1 MAGASPG
8 AGLPAH
14 IRRLSGL
21 SIRND
26 LSGLS
31 IALIARILI
40 TATRPLSLIS
50 QEFHNARLTQ
60 PGRDFFEELKTLDQG
75 DAESVAA
82 LNQIPRAT
90 VVWPT
95 RLASTNKRNV

>member
-14 IRRLSGL
+14 ILRLSGL

-31 IALIARILI
+31 IALNARILI
-40 TATRPLSLIS
+40 TAARPLSLIN
-50 QEFHNARLTQ
+50 QEFHNAGLTQ
-60 PGRDFFEELKTLDQG
+60 PGRDFLEELKTLDLG

-82 LNQIPRAT
+82 LN
-90 VVWPT
+90 
-95 RLASTNKRNV
+95 